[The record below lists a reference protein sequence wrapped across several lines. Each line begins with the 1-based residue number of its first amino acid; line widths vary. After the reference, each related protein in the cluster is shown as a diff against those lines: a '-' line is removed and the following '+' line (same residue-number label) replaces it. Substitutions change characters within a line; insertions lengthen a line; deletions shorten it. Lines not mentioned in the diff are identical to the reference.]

1 MSTTTGRVGSGPGE
15 RRPQPA
21 RGRRRAKLTLPL
33 VGALVAIGVGI
44 GVGGTTPE
52 AQGERPLPATAPP
65 PPTRSAPADDDR
77 TITLAFGGDVHF
89 EGVSR
94 AALGTGLPTVR
105 RMLAKADVAMV
116 NLETAITTRGTP
128 APKQFVF
135 RAPARALTDLTKA
148 GVDVVTLANNH
159 GMDFGRTGLDD
170 TLRAAAAARLPLIG
184 AGPDADAA
192 FAPWTTTVRGL
203 DLAVF
208 AATDVLDSF
217 AQTTWVA
224 GRSTSGLASAKDP
237 SRLLAAV
244 RAANR
249 TADVVVV
256 YLHWG
261 QEMSTC
267 PSERQRSLARELA
280 VAGADLVVGSHAH
293 VLQPG
298 GRVAGAYVH
307 YGLGNFVFYA
317 RTPQTRRTGVLTV
330 DVGARGVRDVRWTPA
345 TIRSGV
351 PVADRVA
358 PAAFDDA
365 VEEGTPATDGRAGG
379 CRL

>member
-1 MSTTTGRVGSGPGE
+1 
-15 RRPQPA
+15 
-21 RGRRRAKLTLPL
+21 
-33 VGALVAIGVGI
+33 VGALVAIGVGLAST
-44 GVGGTTPE
+44 GAEGERTLPAVAPPGTTGS
-52 AQGERPLPATAPP
+52 AQSPRSTASPSLP
-65 PPTRSAPADDDR
+65 SDNR
-77 TITLAFGGDVHF
+77 TVTLAFGGDVHF

-135 RAPARALTDLTKA
+135 RAPARALDDLTSA

-170 TLRAAAAARLPLIG
+170 TLRAAAAAHLPLIG

-192 FAPWTTTVRGL
+192 FTPWTTTVRGL
-203 DLAVF
+203 HLAVF

-224 GRSTSGLASAKDP
+224 GPSTSGLASAKDP
-237 SRLLAAV
+237 ARLLEAV
-244 RAANR
+244 RDANR
-249 TADVVVV
+249 SADVVVV
-256 YLHWG
+256 YVHWG

-280 VAGADLVVGSHAH
+280 AAGADVVVGSHAH

-317 RTPQTRRTGVLTV
+317 RTPQTRQTGVLTV
-330 DVGARGVRDVRWTPA
+330 DVGARGVRDARWTAA

-351 PVADRVA
+351 PVADRADPA
-358 PAAFDDA
+358 PVDGTDG
-365 VEEGTPATDGRAGG
+365 VDEGTAPESGRAGG